1 MPKRTDI
8 KSILIIGSG
17 PIVIGQ
23 ACEFDYSG
31 TQACKV
37 LREEGYRVI
46 LINSNPATIM
56 TDPDLADATYVEPI
70 TPEFVELII
79 EKERP
84 DAILPTMGGQTALN
98 TAVALAERGVLEKYG
113 VELIGAKLDAIKKAE
128 DRQLFQKTMRAAGL
142 EMPRGGFVYSYEEAL
157 KIVDGIGFPIIIRP
171 SFTLGGTGGG
181 IAYNIEEFR
190 TIVEHGITNS
200 PIHEVLIEESVIG
213 WKEYELE
220 VMRDA
225 KDNVVIIC
233 SIENFDPMGVH
244 TGDSITVAP
253 AQTLTDK
260 EYQYMRDAAIIVMR
274 AIGVD
279 TGGSN
284 VQFAI
289 NPENGKM
296 YIIEMNPRVSRSS
309 ALASKATGFPI
320 AKIAAKL
327 AIGYS
332 LDEIP
337 NDITKLTPA
346 SFEPTIDYVV
356 VKIPRWDFEKFKG
369 VDETLGVQMKSV
381 GEAMAFGR
389 TFKEALQKALR
400 SLETGHSGLG
410 ADGKDAFNHHKLTP
424 KSKSEW
430 IRKVKDQLRRPK
442 PSNIFFLRYAFQLGF
457 TIEEIQA
464 LTKIDPWFLF
474 NIKQIVETEDEL
486 AALVE
491 NHDEHV
497 RMKNK
502 FSAMTAE
509 VLTKA
514 KQYGFSDRQL
524 AYLWKAD
531 EDSVRNLR
539 KKLGVVPVFKTVD
552 TCAAEFE
559 AHTPYH
565 YSTYEKENE
574 SVRSAKK
581 KAIILG
587 GGPNRIGQGIEFD
600 YCCVH
605 GVYALHEEGYET
617 IMINCNPET
626 VSTDYD
632 TTDKLYFEPL
642 TVEDVL
648 NICEHERPE
657 GIIVSFGGQ
666 TPLKIAKE
674 LESHG
679 VRILGTSTEG
689 IDLAEDR
696 KRFGALLRQHNISH
710 PKYGTAF
717 SIKDAVLVAEEIGF
731 PVLVRPSY
739 VLGGRAMEICYN
751 TASLKEYMKRA
762 VDVSPE
768 HPILIDNFLEDAF
781 EFDVDAVCDG
791 HDVLIGGVMEHIEE
805 AGIHSGDSACVLP
818 PFMLSDEKTEE
829 IIEITKKLAHA
840 LKVIGLLNVQFAMKD
855 SVVYVLEVNPR
866 ASRTVP
872 FVSKA
877 TGLPLAK
884 IAAKVMVGKTLK
896 ELGVLDFD
904 FKKVKH
910 ISVKEAVFPFSKFPK
925 VTMFLGPEM
934 RSTGEVMGISGT
946 FGASLAKSQI
956 SAGNA
961 LPDHGTIFV
970 SVNENDKNEKTLEI
984 VKEYINLGFKIVSTE
999 GTSKFLTNHGIS
1011 NRQVFKVQEG
1021 RPNIVDHIKNGEVDL
1036 VINTPLGEESRF
1048 DEYSIGWAAIE
1059 HKVAFITTLSAAAT
1073 AVRAIEEIRHG
1084 KMSVKSLQEFHQ
1096 P

>member
-37 LREEGYRVI
+37 LREEGYRII

-56 TDPDLADATYVEPI
+56 TDPELADATYIEPI
-70 TPEFVELII
+70 TPEFVEMII

-98 TAVALAERGVLEKYG
+98 TAVALAERGVLKKYN
-113 VELIGAKLDAIKKAE
+113 VELIGANLQAIKKAE
-128 DRQLFQKTMRAAGL
+128 DRQLFKKTMLEVGL
-142 EMPRGGFVYSYEEAL
+142 EMPRGGFVYSIDEAL
-157 KIVDGIGFPIIIRP
+157 KVAQGIGNFPIIIRP
-171 SFTLGGTGGG
+171 SFTMGGSGGG
-181 IAYNIEEFR
+181 IAYNVEEFKS
-190 TIVEHGITNS
+190 IVENGLIQS
-200 PIHEVLIEESVIG
+200 PTHEVLIEESVLG

-220 VMRDA
+220 VMRDT

-260 EYQYMRDAAIIVMR
+260 EYQYMRDAALKVMR

-284 VQFAI
+284 VQFSM
-289 NPENGKM
+289 NPANGKM
-296 YIIEMNPRVSRSS
+296 YVIEMNPRVSRSS

-327 AIGYS
+327 AVGYT

-346 SFEPTIDYVV
+346 SFEPTIDYTV

-369 VDETLGVQMKSV
+369 VDDTLGVQMKSV

-389 TFKEALQKALR
+389 TFKEALQKTLR
-400 SLETGHSGLG
+400 SLEQGRFGLG
-410 ADGKDAFNHHKLTP
+410 ADGKDLFDIDSLT
-424 KSKSEW
+424 KSQKSSW
-430 IRKVKDQLRRPK
+430 VKKVKEQLRKPK
-442 PSNIFFLRYAFQLGF
+442 ANNIFYLRYAFQLGLS
-457 TIEEIQA
+457 IDDVHG
-464 LTKIDPWFLF
+464 LTKVDPWFLF
-474 NIKQIVETEDEL
+474 NIKQIVDCEQELKKTGFDAVTEP
-486 AALVE
+486 VMR
-491 NHDEHV
+491 H
-497 RMKNK
+497 
-502 FSAMTAE
+502 
-509 VLTKA
+509 A
-514 KQYGFSDRQL
+514 KKYGFSDRQL
-524 AYLWKAD
+524 SHLWKTD
-531 EDSVRNLR
+531 EAKVRQLR
-539 KKLGVVPVFKTVD
+539 KDLGVLPVYKMVD

-559 AHTPYH
+559 SNTPYH
-565 YSTYEKENE
+565 YSTYDQENE
-574 SVRSAKK
+574 SHRSPKK
-581 KAIILG
+581 KVIILG

-605 GVYALHEEGYET
+605 GVKSLREEGYET

-648 NICEHERPE
+648 NICELEQPE

-666 TPLKIAKE
+666 TPLKIAKA
-674 LESHG
+674 LEANG

-696 KRFGALLRQHNISH
+696 ERFGDLLRRNKIEH

-717 SIKDAVLVAEEIGF
+717 SVKDALLVAEEIGY

-739 VLGGRAMEICYN
+739 VLGGRAMQICY
-751 TASLKEYMKRA
+751 TSDSLKQYMQLA

-768 HPILIDNFLEDAF
+768 KPILIDCFLEDAF

-791 HDVLIGGVMEHIEE
+791 DDVLIGGVMEHIEE
-805 AGIHSGDSACVLP
+805 AGIHSGDSSSVLP
-818 PFMLSDEKTEE
+818 PYMLKEDKLQE
-829 IIEITKKLAHA
+829 IIAITKKLAFA
-840 LKVIGLLNVQFAMKD
+840 LHVRGLINVQYAMKNNTI
-855 SVVYVLEVNPR
+855 YVLEVNPR

-872 FVSKA
+872 FVGKA

-884 IAAKVMVGKTLK
+884 IAAKVMVGRKLKT
-896 ELGVLDFD
+896 LGVLDFD
-904 FKKVKH
+904 FRKVKH
-910 ISVKEAVFPFSKFPK
+910 MSMKESVFPFNKFPK
-925 VTMFLGPEM
+925 VKMFLGPEM
-934 RSTGEVMGISGT
+934 RSTGEVMGISQS
-946 FGASLAKSQI
+946 FGASVAKAQLA
-956 SAGNA
+956 AGNP
-961 LPDHGTIFV
+961 LPKEGTIFV
-970 SVNENDKNEKTLEI
+970 SVNNNDKTAETI
-984 VKEYINLGFKIVSTE
+984 GIMKEYLNLGFSILATE
-999 GTSKFLTNHGIS
+999 GTTKFLNENGIDAKP
-1011 NRQVFKVQEG
+1011 VFKVNEG
-1021 RPNIVDHIKNGEVDL
+1021 RPNIVDAIKNGEVQM
-1036 VINTPLGEESRF
+1036 VINTPLGEESRY
-1048 DEYSIGWAAIE
+1048 DEYSIGWAAIQQ
-1059 HKVAFITTLSAAAT
+1059 KIAFITTLSAAAT
-1073 AVRAIEEIRHG
+1073 AVKGIERIKQG
-1084 KMSVKSLQEFHQ
+1084 KLNVRSIQEYHQ
-1096 P
+1096 AS